1 MYTKLPTEFFCKE
14 ARVWCGGRGK
24 KWIEKKTYL
33 AFAIFFPRVEF
44 GAFVHIIAAGG
55 AADTHGKHRARRDRM
70 ILGLLAPR
78 DFGWIKIRRIVF
90 VQHFSFSHP
99 ACLSLTNPTSKT
111 RTAMHLLLLLRLLLL
126 LLLLVCFRALKAKF
140 LLSHTTLIKHHPH
153 AK

>member
-1 MYTKLPTEFFCKE
+1 
-14 ARVWCGGRGK
+14 
-24 KWIEKKTYL
+24 
-33 AFAIFFPRVEF
+33 
-44 GAFVHIIAAGG
+44 
-55 AADTHGKHRARRDRM
+55 M

-140 LLSHTTLIKHHPH
+140 LLSHKTLIKHHPH
-153 AK
+153 AKWASTHHQWWVFAAFSIAKSEET